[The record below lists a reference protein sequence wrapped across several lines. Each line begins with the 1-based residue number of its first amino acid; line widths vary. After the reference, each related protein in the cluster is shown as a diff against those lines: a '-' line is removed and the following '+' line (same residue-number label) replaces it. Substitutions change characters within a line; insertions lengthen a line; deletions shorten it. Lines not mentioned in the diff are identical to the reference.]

1 MGLCYYVGRQ
11 REAELI
17 RQAER
22 VRQAQAAVRPDA
34 VAHVPRQPRAVTGRL
49 GLRRP
54 APASAPG
61 R

>member
-22 VRQAQAAVRPDA
+22 VRQALAAVDPDT
-34 VAHVPRQPRAVTGRL
+34 VAHVPRRPRRVMDT
-49 GLRRP
+49 LRRP
-54 APASAPG
+54 APATAPS